1 MLKTFDELSEEES
14 LCQYCSATGYGEYK
28 SCATPNGYYW
38 CEGAYCKDAY
48 KEYLDGNET
57 SENVV
62 KYASKVMLMNKED
75 VDEYTTKI

>member
-14 LCQYCSATGYGEYK
+14 LCEYCLATNYGEYK
-28 SCATPNGYYW
+28 SCITPNGCCW
-38 CEGAYCKDAY
+38 CEGAYCEDAY
-48 KEYLDGNET
+48 REYLDENET

-75 VDEYTTKI
+75 FDEYTAKI